1 MDGQDLPRLM
11 PALRASRAWLAQ
23 TFAGL
28 TWGRMAIVC
37 FALYV
42 YAMSRGPVAM
52 AVLDGKGVAAAAS
65 ASVGPMAVVFGK
77 FIPMLVVVIAAANRA
92 PREGWPR
99 VAWLAGALVLGA
111 LLGTGLAAF
120 ALSIVAP
127 EGFYARALGLHQSPA
142 TLAVRWFGGTLGDLA
157 IAATA
162 TAFWY
167 YLRRNA
173 DAAAALYQAQHDS
186 EETQRESA
194 EARLQV
200 LQAQIE
206 PHFLFN
212 TLASIR
218 RLYETEPDSGR
229 TMLRHLVSYLTASL
243 PTLRAAH
250 STLGRELALATAYLN
265 VQKIRMGARLGV
277 EIDVPLALHEI
288 EVPPM
293 MLATLAENAIIHGLG
308 PLPEGGRI
316 RIVARAKDG
325 RLTVQVADDGRGLQD
340 AWGAGIG
347 LANIRARLH
356 SEFRD
361 NANVTLASG
370 PQRGVTATI
379 DLPLPADMHALA
391 A

>member
-1 MDGQDLPRLM
+1 
-11 PALRASRAWLAQ
+11 
-23 TFAGL
+23 
-28 TWGRMAIVC
+28 
-37 FALYV
+37 
-42 YAMSRGPVAM
+42 
-52 AVLDGKGVAAAAS
+52 
-65 ASVGPMAVVFGK
+65 
-77 FIPMLVVVIAAANRA
+77 
-92 PREGWPR
+92 
-99 VAWLAGALVLGA
+99 
-111 LLGTGLAAF
+111 
-120 ALSIVAP
+120 
-127 EGFYARALGLHQSPA
+127 
-142 TLAVRWFGGTLGDLA
+142 
-157 IAATA
+157 
-162 TAFWY
+162 
-167 YLRRNA
+167 
-173 DAAAALYQAQHDS
+173 
-186 EETQRESA
+186 
-194 EARLQV
+194 
-200 LQAQIE
+200 
-206 PHFLFN
+206 
-212 TLASIR
+212 
-218 RLYETEPDSGR
+218 
-229 TMLRHLVSYLTASL
+229 MLRHLVSYLTASL